1 MGLEPTTLGTT
12 IRCSNQAEL
21 HPPFQGRKDTIFFN
35 FSKWLK
41 KKSKKQTAK
50 ITERVCTITLFFT
63 FESMFPQKKKLYSS
77 GSLSRLAWQ
86 KFRRNIQGMVAL
98 YVIGLAILTGIFAYL
113 IIPDATP
120 NANRQILELATQKPG
135 FKVNLLEVRKNDILP
150 REDFLHQLFLG
161 SKDSYAFVP
170 VTSYH
175 FDKGRIFVKIF
186 DEDGGGLTKSFA
198 LTDVLFPVKGKQ
210 KITGNN
216 IEYTS
221 LDGEKHFIPIDK
233 LKAQVLQNNLATKTF
248 ILGTDQFGRD
258 LLSRLLLGT
267 RISLSVGF
275 ISVAIS
281 LLVGILLGS
290 MAGFYRGKV
299 DDLIMWFINVVWS
312 IPTLLLV
319 IAITF
324 ALGKGFWQIFIA
336 VGLTMWVEVARVVRG
351 QMMSVREKEYVEAGF
366 ALGYSNFRIMMRH
379 ILPNILSPVIVISAA
394 NFAAA
399 ILIEAGLS
407 FLGIG
412 VQPPVP
418 SWGNMIK
425 EYYSFI
431 VLDSAYLAIIPGIAI
446 VILVLAFMTLGN
458 SLRDALDV
466 KIE

>member
-1 MGLEPTTLGTT
+1 
-12 IRCSNQAEL
+12 A
-21 HPPFQGRKDTIFFN
+21 
-35 FSKWLK
+35 
-41 KKSKKQTAK
+41 
-50 ITERVCTITLFFT
+50 
-63 FESMFPQKKKLYSS
+63 
-77 GSLSRLAWQ
+77 
-86 KFRRNIQGMVAL
+86 
-98 YVIGLAILTGIFAYL
+98 
-113 IIPDATP
+113 
-120 NANRQILELATQKPG
+120 LATQKPG
-135 FKVNLLEVRKNDILP
+135 FSVKVLKVRKNSVITNP
-150 REDFLHQLFLG
+150 GFFHKMFYGR
-161 SKDSYAFVP
+161 KDRYLYVPLSSYSF
-170 VTSYH
+170 
-175 FDKGRIFVKIF
+175 KNGKITVMLY
-186 DEDGGGLTKSFA
+186 DEDSSRLFKSFA
-198 LTDVLFPVKGKQ
+198 LADVLYPVTGKQ
-210 KITGNN
+210 KVAGRNAVFT
-216 IEYTS
+216 T
-221 LDGEKHFIPIDK
+221 LDGKKHTASLSE
-233 LKAQVLQNNLATKTF
+233 LKAAILQNNLVTRKYR
-248 ILGTDQFGRD
+248 LGTDQFGRD

-290 MAGFYRGKV
+290 MAGFYRGRV
-299 DDLIMWFINVVWS
+299 DELIMWLINVVWS

-366 ALGYSNFRIMMRH
+366 ALGYSNARIMLHH

-431 VLDSAYLAIIPGIAI
+431 VLDSAYLAIIPGLAI

-466 KIE
+466 RIQ